1 MPDRPLDN
9 VIHHL
14 RRVVRHDGG
23 GELTDAQLLDNFVRR
38 RDEAAFELL
47 VWRHATLVLG
57 TCRRLL
63 HDRHEAE
70 DAFQAA
76 FLVLGRKAATIS
88 KRESVGSWLYKVACR
103 IAQRARARSAKRACC
118 PLPGDLPARVGTDEV
133 LWRDLRP
140 VLDEEVARLP
150 EK

>member
-70 DAFQAA
+70 DAFQAT
-76 FLVLGRKAATIS
+76 FLVLVRKAAS
-88 KRESVGSWLYKVACR
+88 LRKGESLAAWLHTVACR
-103 IAQRARARSAKRACC
+103 VARRARARGAKHGCVA
-118 PLPGDLPARVGTDEV
+118 LPDDDIPAREPTDDV
-133 LWRDLRP
+133 L
-140 VLDEEVARLP
+140 
-150 EK
+150 